1 MPFVVRG
8 PGVPANKVSDIPSS
22 HVDLAPTFLELAGLR
37 EEDYPPFLDGN
48 SLVSQW
54 HNPSMSYE
62 DEGDG
67 PGKEIINIEF
77 WGVNTI
83 EAPSDPGNHENNSF
97 KTLRIV
103 GKKFSYLFIK
113 WCSNEMELYN
123 TLVRFLLLA
132 CRCDA
137 G

>member
-8 PGVPANKVSDIPSS
+8 PGVPANQISDIPSS

-37 EEDYPPFLDGN
+37 AEDYPPFLDGN

-54 HNPSMSYE
+54 HNPSMSY
-62 DEGDG
+62 DNEGDG

-123 TLVRFLLLA
+123 TIVSLLRAYCL
-132 CRCDA
+132 
-137 G
+137 